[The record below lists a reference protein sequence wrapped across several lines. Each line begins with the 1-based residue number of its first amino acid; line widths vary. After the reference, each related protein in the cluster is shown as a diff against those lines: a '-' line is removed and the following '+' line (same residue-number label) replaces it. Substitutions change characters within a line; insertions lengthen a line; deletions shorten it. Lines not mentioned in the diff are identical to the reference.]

1 MLRNRW
7 PFKQQREREE
17 KKQRNDTAAGDT
29 TATSSAADMYD
40 DDYDYEGDE
49 WYSDEE
55 ELAAERELAADAPWK
70 MIQKN
75 TFTRWCNEH
84 LKPAQ
89 KVCIPCT
96 QKVFISIYFRYL
108 R

>member
-17 KKQRNDTAAGDT
+17 KQQRNGTAAGDT
-29 TATSSAADMYD
+29 TATSAADMYD

-108 R
+108 M

>member
-1 MLRNRW
+1 M
-7 PFKQQREREE
+7 
-17 KKQRNDTAAGDT
+17 
-29 TATSSAADMYD
+29 D
-40 DDYDYEGDE
+40 DDYDGDE

-55 ELAAERELAADAPWK
+55 ELAAERELAEDAEWK

-89 KVCIPCT
+89 RVSYSPKVHSIRNMSYMT
-96 QKVFISIYFRYL
+96 SALFHLLFELRFIQSY
-108 R
+108 

>member
-1 MLRNRW
+1 MHVFLRHRW
-7 PFKQQREREE
+7 PVKQ
-17 KKQRNDTAAGDT
+17 KQRSNTSTTESTAASPT
-29 TATSSAADMYD
+29 AADMYMD
-40 DDYDYEGDE
+40 DDYDGEE

-55 ELAAERELAADAPWK
+55 ELAAERELAEDAQWK

-89 KVCIPCT
+89 KVT
-96 QKVFISIYFRYL
+96 YDVV
-108 R
+108 